1 MMRPANTD
9 AARGGEATP
18 RPQLPEVL
26 IAVVQALVEQG
37 WELPQI
43 VAALRHTADLT
54 EFTDRVTGVPQ

>member
-1 MMRPANTD
+1 MMHPAQTE
-9 AARGGEATP
+9 AGRGGEVTP

-54 EFTDRVTGVPQ
+54 EFTDRVTGSMQ

>member
-1 MMRPANTD
+1 MMYPAQIE
-9 AARGGEATP
+9 AGRGGEETP
-18 RPQLPEVL
+18 RPHLPEVL

>member
-1 MMRPANTD
+1 MMHLALSQ
-9 AARGGEATP
+9 AGQGWEATP
-18 RPQLPEVL
+18 RPALPEVL